1 MSSTN
6 KILVGVGVG
15 SAVDSAVGSA
25 ARKVCFRRFPSVGR
39 RNPTKKPPHF
49 RQFPTD
55 PSETVGSRE
64 IRPHW
69 KYFRQKP
76 SETIGN
82 RRKWVGS
89 YPLPSETVGN
99 CRKPSEILFSIP
111 IFFRICGKD
120 RKPYFFFNLF
130 ALKSDPTFFSIFLH

>member
-1 MSSTN
+1 MIHLLIKES
-6 KILVGVGVG
+6 V
-15 SAVDSAVGSA
+15 
-25 ARKVCFRRFPSVGR
+25 FPTVSVGW
-39 RNPTKKPPHF
+39 PSESDEKTAP
-49 RQFPTD
+49 FPTVSD
-55 PSETVGSRE
+55 GSVGSRE

-99 CRKPSEILFSIP
+99 CWKPSEILFSIP

>member
-1 MSSTN
+1 MCKLHLTTE
-6 KILVGVGVG
+6 LVELCSPAGV
-15 SAVDSAVGSA
+15 SPRSRPREPRAPPRPRKPPT
-25 ARKVCFRRFPSVGR
+25 RKVCFRRFPSVGR

-89 YPLPSETVGN
+89 SPLPSETVGN
-99 CRKPSEILFSIP
+99 TVFHTH
-111 IFFRICGKD
+111 FFQNLWERPKTL
-120 RKPYFFFNLF
+120 FFFQSF
-130 ALKSDPTFFSIFLH
+130 CTKK